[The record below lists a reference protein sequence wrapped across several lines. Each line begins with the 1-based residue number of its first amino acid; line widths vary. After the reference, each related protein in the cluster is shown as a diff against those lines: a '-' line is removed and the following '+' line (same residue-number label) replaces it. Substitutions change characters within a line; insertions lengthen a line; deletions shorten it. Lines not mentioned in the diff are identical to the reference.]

1 MEEREYLDLSIH
13 ETKNYISAISGYTE
27 LIYRGIVSGDKA
39 QEMWKK
45 VYRTAKYLGDYTD
58 KRYLYDLLHS
68 RNYALHKQPVLLKQ
82 EIENTKNEVVAKWQQ
97 EIIIPDIVLEGKEEI
112 QVSADKFLLEKLLF
126 SVIEN
131 VVKYCSGNRIV
142 FVKWSEEEDGIH
154 FSIKNQAEIP
164 EEESLKYFTE
174 PYYRVD
180 KMESRKMG
188 GQGLG
193 LANVSEI
200 VKIHGWT
207 MNLSYQNDWFVV
219 ELILDENA
227 G

>member
-1 MEEREYLDLSIH
+1 M
-13 ETKNYISAISGYTE
+13 
-27 LIYRGIVSGDKA
+27 
-39 QEMWKK
+39 
-45 VYRTAKYLGDYTD
+45 
-58 KRYLYDLLHS
+58 
-68 RNYALHKQPVLLKQ
+68 
-82 EIENTKNEVVAKWQQ
+82 
-97 EIIIPDIVLEGKEEI
+97 EGKEEI

-180 KMESRKMG
+180 KMGK
-188 GQGLG
+188 
-193 LANVSEI
+193 
-200 VKIHGWT
+200 
-207 MNLSYQNDWFVV
+207 V
-219 ELILDENA
+219 ELSCEKPFRWTLDGENGGEYTSA
-227 G
+227 VIEVVPGALKIAVPEE